1 MSERGP
7 RMHALE
13 PDNSSYGTTSR
24 SSTARVY
31 CIVGVPYA
39 AGALGQGALAAPA
52 ALRRASLQARAR
64 AAGLHCDDAGDVML
78 PASSISVFHK
88 TPPIRHWPM
97 PRLVWEATRAHVRS
111 VLEAGH
117 IPLVLGG
124 DCRIFVGVAQ
134 ALADVVDVSKAHVL
148 YLDGH
153 IDAEAPRAD
162 ACVGA
167 GAMGLEIATTP
178 SPFWPGPILS
188 PSAITAIGCSRQI
201 HQQIPHVTL
210 AEVRQLGAER
220 VARLAL
226 QRCTQAEALLLH
238 LDVDV
243 IADAEL
249 PGAYDASE
257 DGLTLA
263 EVSILLRVFL
273 ADPRVRALE
282 VTEYCP
288 DNDPGNR
295 GATALVDLLTDAL
308 AAVSTGN

>member
-1 MSERGP
+1 
-7 RMHALE
+7 MHSHA
-13 PDNSSYGTTSR
+13 PDNDVHDTASR
-24 SSTARVY
+24 SAAARVY
-31 CIVGVPYA
+31 RIVGVPYA

-52 ALRRASLQARAR
+52 ALRQAGLHSRVR
-64 AAGLHCDDAGDVML
+64 AAGLNCDDTGDVML
-78 PASSISVFHK
+78 PASSTSVFHSV
-88 TPPIRHWPM
+88 PPIRHWPM
-97 PRLVWEATRAHVRS
+97 PRLVWEATRNHVRS

-124 DCRIFVGVAQ
+124 DCSIFVGVAQ
-134 ALADVVDVSKAHVL
+134 ALADVVEASKVRVL

-153 IDAEAPRAD
+153 IDAEAPRGD
-162 ACVGA
+162 VCVGA

-201 HQQIPHVTL
+201 HQQIPHITL
-210 AEVRQLGAER
+210 AEVRRLGAEQ

-226 QRCTQAEALLLH
+226 QRCMEAEALLLH

-257 DGLTLA
+257 DGLALA
-263 EVSILLRVFL
+263 EVCILLRTFL
-273 ADPRVRALE
+273 ADPRVRAIE

-308 AAVSTGN
+308 AAGSTGN